1 MTTISKPTASQI
13 KYIRGLCKHN
23 EDVKKQAVLSIS
35 NGRTHSITDLSQQE
49 ACQLISKLKGN
60 KNTPSVPKHLQFDRS
75 NSKHKY
81 IISLCHQL
89 EWTKP
94 SEKYGTI
101 ADLQKLHNWL
111 IGPRSPVK
119 MCLMDIPYIHLSKI
133 IHALEQILE
142 KQ

>member
-1 MTTISKPTASQI
+1 METKNKPTKSQI

-35 NGRTHSITDLSQQE
+35 NGRTHSITALTSSE
-49 ACQLISKLKGN
+49 AYQLINKLKPD
-60 KNTPSVPKHLQFDRS
+60 TQIPKHLQFDRS

-89 EWTKP
+89 GWTKP
-94 SEKYGTI
+94 SKKWGKI
-101 ADLQKLHNWL
+101 ANLETLHNWL
-111 IGPRSPVK
+111 ISKRSPVNK
-119 MCLMDIPYIHLSKI
+119 CLMDIPYVELSKVI
-133 IHALEQILE
+133 YALEQILE